1 MVRYAFSPFVDR
13 GEIFHKVKREKMKE
27 EKMERK
33 KGWGE
38 GGKRKE
44 KEEEGRGV
52 LLVISG
58 DPMARKILLY
68 KTVQTISLL
77 KIKGNSA
84 LIFLFNNV
92 HTKRLL

>member
-1 MVRYAFSPFVDR
+1 
-13 GEIFHKVKREKMKE
+13 MKE
-27 EKMERK
+27 EKKERK
-33 KGWGE
+33 DGWGE
-38 GGKRKE
+38 GGRRKD
-44 KEEEGRGV
+44 KEGEGRGV
-52 LLVISG
+52 LLVTSV

-68 KTVQTISLL
+68 KTAKTISLL